1 MKTTA
6 LISLRSLLVLG
17 TLLLAPPSTA
27 QQDPW
32 AESYRLEYIGKYA
45 EAQALIEP
53 LAARQPI
60 NEFAIMR
67 SAWLLHLQGKY
78 AEAEKRYQRAAE
90 VNPRSL
96 ESRLGIMLPQMAL
109 YRWNDAIQS
118 GRKVLADSPWNYTAH
133 VRIMISE
140 EALSRWEELAKHAAE
155 VSARYPA
162 DATLLVYWARA
173 EAALKRS
180 RKARELYAQV
190 LERVPG
196 HIEAGN
202 YLKNNP
208 S

>member
-1 MKTTA
+1 MWTPRLAARTA
-6 LISLRSLLVLG
+6 LAIAAMLVATMVG
-17 TLLLAPPSTA
+17 A
-27 QQDPW
+27 QPDPW
-32 AESYRLEYIGKYA
+32 SESYRLEYLGKHA
-45 EAQALIEP
+45 DALALIEP
-53 LAARQPI
+53 ISNRQPV
-60 NEFAIMR
+60 NEFAILR

-90 VNPRSL
+90 VNPRSI
-96 ESRLGIMLPQMAL
+96 EAKLGLMLPQMAL

-140 EALSRWEELAKHAAE
+140 EALSRWEDLAKHAAE

-162 DATLLVYWARA
+162 DATVLVYWARA
-173 EAALKRS
+173 EAALKRT

-196 HIEAGN
+196 HIEASTYIRN
-202 YLKNNP
+202 VP
-208 S
+208 

>member
-1 MKTTA
+1 MTTIGRLAAGMA
-6 LISLRSLLVLG
+6 LAAG
-17 TLLLAPPSTA
+17 LALATPMAGA

-32 AESYRLEYIGKYA
+32 TESYRYEYIGKYA
-45 EAQALIEP
+45 EALALIEP
-53 LAARQPI
+53 FATRQPI

-90 VNPRSL
+90 VNPRSI
-96 ESRLGIMLPQMAL
+96 EARLGIMLPQMAL
-109 YRWNDAIQS
+109 YRWNDAIQT

-133 VRIMISE
+133 LRIMICE
-140 EALSRWEELAKHAAE
+140 EALSRWEDLSKHAAE
-155 VSARYPA
+155 VSARFPT

-173 EAALKRS
+173 EAALKRT
-180 RKARELYAQV
+180 RKAKELYAQV

-202 YLKNNP
+202 YIKNNP
-208 S
+208 

>member
-1 MKTTA
+1 MATIRRLTA
-6 LISLRSLLVLG
+6 G
-17 TLLLAPPSTA
+17 MALAAGLALASPMAGA

-32 AESYRLEYIGKYA
+32 TESYRFEYIGKYA
-45 EAQALIEP
+45 EALALIEP
-53 LAARQPI
+53 LASRQPI

-96 ESRLGIMLPQMAL
+96 EAKLGIMLPQMAL
-109 YRWNDAIQS
+109 YRWNDAIQT

-140 EALSRWEELAKHAAE
+140 EALSRWEELSKHAAE
-155 VSARYPA
+155 VSARYPT
-162 DATLLVYWARA
+162 DATLIVYWARA
-173 EAALKRS
+173 EAALKRT
-180 RKARELYAQV
+180 RKAKELYAQV

-202 YLKNNP
+202 YLRNNP
-208 S
+208 

>member
-1 MKTTA
+1 MWTPRLAARTA
-6 LISLRSLLVLG
+6 LAIAA
-17 TLLLAPPSTA
+17 LLAASMVGA
-27 QQDPW
+27 QPDPW
-32 AESYRLEYIGKYA
+32 SESYRLEYLGKHA
-45 EAQALIEP
+45 DALALIEP
-53 LAARQPI
+53 IANRQPV
-60 NEFAIMR
+60 NEFAILR

-96 ESRLGIMLPQMAL
+96 EAKLGLMLPQMAL

-140 EALSRWEELAKHAAE
+140 EALSRWEDLAKHAAE
-155 VSARYPA
+155 VSSRYPA
-162 DATLLVYWARA
+162 DATVLVYWARA
-173 EAALKRS
+173 EAALKRT

-196 HIEAGN
+196 HIEASTYIRN
-202 YLKNNP
+202 VP
-208 S
+208 

>member
-1 MKTTA
+1 MWTPRLAARTA
-6 LISLRSLLVLG
+6 LAIAA
-17 TLLLAPPSTA
+17 LLATSMVGA
-27 QQDPW
+27 QPDPW
-32 AESYRLEYIGKYA
+32 SESYRLEYLGKHA
-45 EAQALIEP
+45 DALALIEP
-53 LAARQPI
+53 IANRQPV
-60 NEFAIMR
+60 NEFAILR

-90 VNPRSL
+90 VNPRSI
-96 ESRLGIMLPQMAL
+96 EAKLGLMLPQMAL

-140 EALSRWEELAKHAAE
+140 EALSRWEDMAKHAAE

-162 DATLLVYWARA
+162 DATVLVYWARA
-173 EAALKRS
+173 EAALKRT

-196 HIEAGN
+196 HIEASTYIRN
-202 YLKNNP
+202 VP
-208 S
+208 

>member
-1 MKTTA
+1 MRTPHLATRTA
-6 LISLRSLLVLG
+6 LAFAA
-17 TLLLAPPSTA
+17 LLAASMVGA
-27 QQDPW
+27 QPDPW
-32 AESYRLEYIGKYA
+32 SESYRLEYLGKHA
-45 EAQALIEP
+45 DALALIEP
-53 LAARQPI
+53 FANRQPV
-60 NEFAIMR
+60 NEFAILR

-96 ESRLGIMLPQMAL
+96 EAKLGMMLPQMAL

-140 EALSRWEELAKHAAE
+140 EALSRWEDLAKHAAE

-162 DATLLVYWARA
+162 DATVLVYWARA
-173 EAALKRS
+173 EAALKRT
-180 RKARELYAQV
+180 RKAKELYGQV

-196 HIEAGN
+196 HIEASTYIRN
-202 YLKNNP
+202 VP
-208 S
+208 

>member
-1 MKTTA
+1 MWTPCLPARTA
-6 LISLRSLLVLG
+6 LAFAA
-17 TLLLAPPSTA
+17 LLAASVASA
-27 QQDPW
+27 QPDPW
-32 AESYRLEYIGKYA
+32 SESYRLEYLGKHA
-45 EAQALIEP
+45 DALALIEP
-53 LAARQPI
+53 IANRQPV

-96 ESRLGIMLPQMAL
+96 EARLGMMLPQMAL

-118 GRKVLADSPWNYTAH
+118 GKKVLADSPWNYTAH

-140 EALSRWEELAKHAAE
+140 EALSRWEDLAKHAAE

-162 DATLLVYWARA
+162 DATVLVYWARA
-173 EAALKRS
+173 EAALKRT
-180 RKARELYAQV
+180 RKAKELYAHV

-196 HIEAGN
+196 HIEAST
-202 YLKNNP
+202 YIKNVP
-208 S
+208 

>member
-78 AEAEKRYQRAAE
+78 AEAEKRYLRAVE

-96 ESRLGIMLPQMAL
+96 EAKLGLMLPQMAL
-109 YRWNDAIQS
+109 YRWNDVIQS
-118 GRKVLADSPWNYTAH
+118 GRKVLSESQWNYTAH
-133 VRIMISE
+133 VRIMIGE
-140 EALSRWEELAKHAAE
+140 EALSRWEDLSKHAAE
-155 VSARYPA
+155 VSARYPT
-162 DATLLVYWARA
+162 DATILVYWARA
-173 EAALKRS
+173 EAALKRT

-196 HIEAGN
+196 HIEASTYIRN
-202 YLKNNP
+202 VP
-208 S
+208 